1 MSESLHPGYLITPLT
16 KNFRWYSPTDV
27 IACPQ
32 TGLVRP
38 SVNFLETMEAIQAL
52 RQWYRGMLTIVS
64 GFRCPEYNQQM
75 EGAADSQHLLSL
87 ADLQD
92 DRFGVDLVPSLLAGV
107 VPPRA
112 HPRDVIGLV
121 ARKAEAM
128 GFTGI
133 GLYDKYLH
141 LDRRRGPR
149 EIWDERT

>member
-1 MSESLHPGYLITPLT
+1 MSENLYTGFLITPLT
-16 KNFRWYSPTDV
+16 KNFRWNSTDDV

-38 SVNFLETMEAIQAL
+38 SVNFLETAEAIQAL
-52 RQWYRGMLTIVS
+52 RQWYRGAITIIS
-64 GFRCPEYNQQM
+64 GFRCPEYNQQVK
-75 EGAADSQHLLSL
+75 GAADSHHLLNL
-87 ADLQD
+87 TDPTD
-92 DRFGVDLVPSLLAGV
+92 DRFAVDLEPTLAAGM

-112 HPRDVIGLV
+112 PLREVIGLV

-133 GLYDKYLH
+133 GLYNKYLH